1 MISIN
6 NKNHI
11 KMLTDSQIN
20 IFFSEINNSINVI
33 GDTWNFENVIYNM
46 SKKYDNFEEILNT
59 QIKTNEQF
67 KNLINEINQTNI
79 EKVDNKLRIKL
90 NMSLLL
96 IST

>member
-1 MISIN
+1 
-6 NKNHI
+6 
-11 KMLTDSQIN
+11 
-20 IFFSEINNSINVI
+20 
-33 GDTWNFENVIYNM
+33 M

-90 NMSLLL
+90 NILTLL
-96 IST
+96 IKSGIRDD